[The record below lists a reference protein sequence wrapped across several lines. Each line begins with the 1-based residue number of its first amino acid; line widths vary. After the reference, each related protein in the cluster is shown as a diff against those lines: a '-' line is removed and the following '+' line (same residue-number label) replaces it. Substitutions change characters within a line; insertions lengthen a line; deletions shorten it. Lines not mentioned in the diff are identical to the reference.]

1 MAHAN
6 VVPFPR
12 RPQRKPT
19 TMAQWRQRE
28 LAWILYITEGYHA
41 NLAKALAVNCVTFEN
56 EDHDLVAEAV
66 AQAEA
71 TAESLRALLARIEK

>member
-41 NLAKALAVNCVTFEN
+41 NLAKALAVNCVTF
-56 EDHDLVAEAV
+56 DSGDLTLVANAV
-66 AQAEA
+66 ARAEM
-71 TAESLRALLARIEK
+71 TAKSLRALLARIEK